1 MPAACRPELPG
12 ASRRGKR
19 TRRYGTGDL
28 ELGNADVRLP
38 RRPDVPL
45 SHLSLHSTGIVAVI
59 AVISVIGMRL
69 VLKTAKLGL
78 LLAAPALMY
87 LLHQR

>member
-1 MPAACRPELPG
+1 
-12 ASRRGKR
+12 
-19 TRRYGTGDL
+19 
-28 ELGNADVRLP
+28 V
-38 RRPDVPL
+38 

-59 AVISVIGMRL
+59 SVIGLVGMRL
-69 VLKTAKLGL
+69 LLKTAKLGL